1 MSADPWTSETTVDAA
16 GVPIFFRETGSG
28 PPIVL
33 LHGFPETGRCWRGV
47 ASRLGATFRVL
58 VPDLPGYGRSGR
70 PEAFDAATLARTIVS
85 FMAAAAAPRAVVVGH
100 DWGGG
105 IAYRIAGSHSDAVE
119 RLVVV
124 DSPYRELDL
133 KRGWYMLAFN
143 VPVLPELAFTA
154 SRGRIVDVFL
164 RLGASQPG
172 TFNEETLAAYRRA
185 LRPLDRRR
193 NALAYYRT
201 MTRHALLRAARRS
214 AGASP
219 ARIRCPT
226 MIVWGEDDP
235 AVPVMLVR
243 GIARDIPQARVE
255 TLPGI
260 GHFVPEEAPE
270 QLARLIVDFGAQ
282 PSTTNG

>member
-1 MSADPWTSETTVDAA
+1 MSTEPWASEATVDGG
-16 GVPIFFRETGSG
+16 GVPIFFREIGSG

-33 LHGFPETGRCWRGV
+33 LHGFPQTGRCWRGV
-47 ASRLGATFRVL
+47 ASRLATGHRVL

-70 PEAFDAATLARTIVS
+70 PEAFDAATLARTITA
-85 FMAAAAAPRAVVVGH
+85 FMAAAEAPRATVVGH

-105 IAYRIAGSHSDAVE
+105 IAYRIAGSHPDALD

-124 DSPYRELDL
+124 NSPYRELDL

-143 VPVLPELAFTA
+143 LPVLPELAFTA
-154 SRGRIVDVFL
+154 SRGRIVDLFL
-164 RLGASQPG
+164 RVGAAQPDAFDG
-172 TFNEETLAAYRRA
+172 ESLAAYRRA

-201 MTRHALLRAARRS
+201 VTRHALLRAAGRRS
-214 AGASP
+214 GTPPGRIGCP
-219 ARIRCPT
+219 A
-226 MIVWGEDDP
+226 MIVWGADDP
-235 AVPVMLVR
+235 ALPVRLVD
-243 GIARDIPQARVE
+243 GIARDIPHARIE

-260 GHFVPEEAPE
+260 GHFVPEEAPG
-270 QLARLIVDFGAQ
+270 QLARLIADFVDQ

>member
-47 ASRLGATFRVL
+47 TSRLGATFRVL

-70 PEAFDAATLARTIVS
+70 PKAFDAATLARTIVA
-85 FMAAAAAPRAVVVGH
+85 FMAAAAAPRATVVGH

-105 IAYRIAGSHSDAVE
+105 IAYRMAGSHPDAVE

-172 TFNEETLAAYRRA
+172 TFNEETRAAYRRA

-235 AVPVMLVR
+235 AVPVTLVR